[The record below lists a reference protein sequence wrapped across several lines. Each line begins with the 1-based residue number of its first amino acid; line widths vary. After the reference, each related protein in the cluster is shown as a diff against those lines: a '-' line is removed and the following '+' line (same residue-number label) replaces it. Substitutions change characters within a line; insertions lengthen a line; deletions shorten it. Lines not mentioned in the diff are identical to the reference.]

1 MLALVNG
8 SVVTPFAT
16 VPHATVLVDGD
27 TIKEVGAG
35 VELPPGTERHDVRG
49 ATIAP
54 GFIDTHLHGAGGFD
68 VMDGADAVRGMAR
81 FLATRGVT
89 SFLPTTLPMA
99 WERIESALLAIDQVA
114 EERTNG
120 ARVLGA
126 HMEGPFVS
134 REQLGAMDPK
144 YILNPEPERYR
155 PLFDKLK
162 HLRRVSAAPE
172 LPGGLELGRE
182 LRRRGILASIAHTNA
197 SYQQVAAAVE
207 AGYSH
212 ATHIFT
218 CMSTT
223 RRDSAYRVAG
233 VLESVLLLDEIR
245 TEVIADGHH
254 LPPSLLRLVL
264 KTKGVDG
271 VAAITD
277 SMRAA
282 GLGPGHYMLGE
293 LRVLVE
299 SAVSET
305 FEVAEHPNNLVAK
318 LPDRSCFAGSVAT
331 MDQAVQNMIRL
342 AGLPPTDAIRTATA
356 TPARIH
362 GIADRG
368 ALEPGR
374 KADIVV
380 LDESIRP
387 LLTMVEGKIVYRD
400 SNLTHANANIR

>member
-1 MLALVNG
+1 
-8 SVVTPFAT
+8 
-16 VPHATVLVDGD
+16 
-27 TIKEVGAG
+27 
-35 VELPPGTERHDVRG
+35 
-49 ATIAP
+49 
-54 GFIDTHLHGAGGFD
+54 
-68 VMDGADAVRGMAR
+68 
-81 FLATRGVT
+81 
-89 SFLPTTLPMA
+89 
-99 WERIESALLAIDQVA
+99 
-114 EERTNG
+114 
-120 ARVLGA
+120 
-126 HMEGPFVS
+126 
-134 REQLGAMDPK
+134 
-144 YILNPEPERYR
+144 
-155 PLFDKLK
+155 
-162 HLRRVSAAPE
+162 
-172 LPGGLELGRE
+172 
-182 LRRRGILASIAHTNA
+182 
-197 SYQQVAAAVE
+197 
-207 AGYSH
+207 
-212 ATHIFT
+212 
-218 CMSTT
+218 MSTT